1 MAAFGAVSADL
12 VAILK
17 ELYPTGFPKDVLY
30 AKSPFL
36 AMVAKSTD
44 EAYGDTI
51 KCPIL
56 WTDPQGTSAAFG
68 TAQTNATGSKYSAFK
83 LDTIDYYGV
92 TQITGRAIDKSKNDR
107 GSFVRGLKSQ
117 MDGIMRQVGRRLTHN
132 VFRNS
137 GGAIGVVGSI
147 STNTITL
154 SNVRDVRYF
163 EVGQVIVMSATDG
176 TSGSV
181 RAGSLT
187 VSAVNRSTGVVTF
200 TTNVTAGIAAAVAGD
215 YCFIQGDFGLMMSGL
230 DAWIPSSA
238 PGATAF
244 FGVDRSVDPT
254 RLGGQRADL
263 STLPLDEAV
272 QESLRVVTDE
282 GGTPDVIV
290 LSSNNWMN
298 LAKLMGSKVVYSE
311 RSDYEGI
318 LGFRS
323 LKVMGPSGD
332 VDIIADPDAQSN
344 VMWTLSMDS
353 WKLYS
358 MGDLVRLLDD
368 DGMPYLRQSGSDGVE
383 IRVVSR
389 PQLGCSAPGHNGRFT
404 I

>member
-1 MAAFGAVSADL
+1 MAAFGAISADL
-12 VAILK
+12 IAVLK
-17 ELYPTGFPKDVLY
+17 ELYPTGVPKDVLY

-36 AMVAKSTD
+36 AMVPKSTD

-56 WTDPQGTSAAFG
+56 WSDPQGTSAAFG
-68 TAQTNATGSKYSAFK
+68 TARTNSSGSKYSAFK
-83 LDTIDYYGV
+83 LDTVDQYGV
-92 TQITGRAIDKSKNDR
+92 ATITGRAIDKSKNDR
-107 GSFVRGLKSQ
+107 GSFVRGVKSQ

-137 GGAIGVVGSI
+137 GGAIGQVSII

-154 SNVRDVRYF
+154 TNVRDVRYF
-163 EVGQVIVMSATDG
+163 EVQQVVQFSATDG
-176 TSGSV
+176 TSGAV

-187 VSAVNRSTGVVTF
+187 VSAVNRATGVVTF
-200 TTNVTAGIAAAVAGD
+200 TTNVTAGIALAVVND
-215 YCFIQGDFGLMMSGL
+215 YVFVQGDFGLMMSGL

-244 FGVDRSVDPT
+244 FGVDRSVDAT

-263 STLPLDEAV
+263 SSLPLDEGV
-272 QESLRVVTDE
+272 QEALRIVSDE

-311 RSDYEGI
+311 RSAYEGEI
-318 LGFRS
+318 GFRA
-323 LKVMGPSGD
+323 LKVMGPAGD
-332 VDIIADPDAQSN
+332 VDIVADPDAQSN
-344 VMWTLSMDS
+344 VMWTLSMDT

-368 DGMPYLRQSGSDGVE
+368 DGMPYLRQYDQDGVE

-389 PQLGCSAPGHNGRFT
+389 PQLGCFAPGHNGRFV